1 MKKLYFS
8 LIILLFLSVFFT
20 PAVNAEELSPVNT
33 DITAT
38 QNNNELSILSDEMYV
53 NNKIKK
59 ELYDS
64 ITTVY
69 GKEKTNEI
77 YNEVLKHAKS
87 AIEARSPQLKE
98 QDITRNSEWYKNEI
112 IYMFYADSFGV
123 KNANSQ
129 NTFKETA
136 AMLDYLKDLGVTT
149 LYILPFADS
158 PMKDAGFDV
167 KNPRNVRKDLGGLN
181 EFKNFVSAAKEKGF
195 KIKGDL
201 VLNHLSDEH
210 EWFKKLEAGDETY
223 LNYFITLKEMPEYK
237 KYNDEKLGT
246 VIEYTEPDG
255 RISKRRL
262 IFPEN
267 TDNHYRKITVN
278 GNDYY
283 IYHTFYPFQLDIN
296 WENPEVLYYMLDT
309 VSNWA
314 NLGIDIFRMDAIP
327 YLSKEAGTNAE
338 NRPKTHAIVTLLS
351 NYIQLTAPSS
361 VIQVEACQQ
370 PKDIVQYFG
379 KDREVSVEINNTEK
393 KLKRTSEAQI
403 AYHFPYMNAIWATL
417 VSGNKKYFT
426 ELANN
431 PVAIPQSA
439 AWGNFLRVHD
449 ELSLEMASPEVR
461 NLIFEDLAPKG
472 ANFRNGFGVSG
483 RLANFLDKN
492 PNRILQAYSILFSVP
507 GIPIIYYGDEVGVAN
522 NFENAKKSAE
532 KRKKKQKELNLT
544 SVFDSRDINR
554 GEVPQKL
561 FYGSTKGYY
570 EFNSKV
576 YKKVK
581 HLIEV
586 RKSLPVMVDGDFQI
600 LQTKSPHNLCYIRK
614 NKEQQ
619 ILVVNNLSKDK
630 IIAEITLPANVIL
643 KNNGHITNLKNLIND
658 DDVKVNVS
666 LKNRTMHLR
675 ISPYQVLWLDLKE
688 TENE

>member
-87 AIEARSPQLKE
+87 AIEARSVQLKE

-327 YLSKEAGTNAE
+327 YLSKESGTNAE

>member
-223 LNYFITLKEMPEYK
+223 
-237 KYNDEKLGT
+237 
-246 VIEYTEPDG
+246 
-255 RISKRRL
+255 
-262 IFPEN
+262 
-267 TDNHYRKITVN
+267 
-278 GNDYY
+278 
-283 IYHTFYPFQLDIN
+283 
-296 WENPEVLYYMLDT
+296 
-309 VSNWA
+309 
-314 NLGIDIFRMDAIP
+314 
-327 YLSKEAGTNAE
+327 
-338 NRPKTHAIVTLLS
+338 
-351 NYIQLTAPSS
+351 
-361 VIQVEACQQ
+361 
-370 PKDIVQYFG
+370 QY
-379 KDREVSVEINNTEK
+379 
-393 KLKRTSEAQI
+393 
-403 AYHFPYMNAIWATL
+403 
-417 VSGNKKYFT
+417 
-426 ELANN
+426 
-431 PVAIPQSA
+431 
-439 AWGNFLRVHD
+439 
-449 ELSLEMASPEVR
+449 
-461 NLIFEDLAPKG
+461 
-472 ANFRNGFGVSG
+472 
-483 RLANFLDKN
+483 
-492 PNRILQAYSILFSVP
+492 
-507 GIPIIYYGDEVGVAN
+507 
-522 NFENAKKSAE
+522 
-532 KRKKKQKELNLT
+532 
-544 SVFDSRDINR
+544 
-554 GEVPQKL
+554 
-561 FYGSTKGYY
+561 
-570 EFNSKV
+570 
-576 YKKVK
+576 
-581 HLIEV
+581 
-586 RKSLPVMVDGDFQI
+586 
-600 LQTKSPHNLCYIRK
+600 
-614 NKEQQ
+614 
-619 ILVVNNLSKDK
+619 
-630 IIAEITLPANVIL
+630 
-643 KNNGHITNLKNLIND
+643 
-658 DDVKVNVS
+658 
-666 LKNRTMHLR
+666 
-675 ISPYQVLWLDLKE
+675 
-688 TENE
+688 